1 MTKLQESQQ
10 EFINELI
17 SLMEKGK
24 LIWES
29 GYAMTGVK
37 DFNPI
42 TGKSYSGGN
51 CFKLMY
57 SSQRNKFAD
66 PRWMTFKQAK
76 EHGYILKKGSKGTLL
91 KVYIPSTFERVI
103 DENNEIEL
111 REKHKGGLKFFYVFN
126 AEQFQNVPEINPEIY
141 NHEEKNKIFENLIQN
156 SEAKIY
162 QDQVNRN
169 YYSPQEDEIHVMSA
183 ERFENLENWYSTV
196 AHEIAHSTG
205 HKSRL
210 NRQKDI
216 PLSEKKFGTVEYA
229 KEELRAEL
237 TSALL
242 SKEFGLKITE
252 FHKENHA
259 AYLKSWMSVLK
270 DNPNEFFKAAADAEK
285 AVKYI
290 KENMIK
296 KDLIKEIPKEML
308 LEDITEKNKIKNK
321 DEALEAIEKNPWI
334 LKHIDKKLQENREIV
349 ETAIKKEPLTLQY
362 ANESLKSDIGL
373 VSIATTKK
381 AEAFKYASNVLKAN
395 ADFVKQI
402 VDKQPQ
408 ALQYADALIKNNV
421 DVVLTAA
428 EKDINV
434 LEYAGK
440 QITEDKYVM
449 KTLIMKNP
457 EAIKYVGEKLKKED
471 FLEKKQTK
479 EKPKLNLSKPSGK
492 GLER

>member
-51 CFKLMY
+51 CFKLIY

-111 REKHKGGLKFFYVFN
+111 REKH
-126 AEQFQNVPEINPEIY
+126 
-141 NHEEKNKIFENLIQN
+141 
-156 SEAKIY
+156 
-162 QDQVNRN
+162 
-169 YYSPQEDEIHVMSA
+169 
-183 ERFENLENWYSTV
+183 
-196 AHEIAHSTG
+196 
-205 HKSRL
+205 
-210 NRQKDI
+210 
-216 PLSEKKFGTVEYA
+216 
-229 KEELRAEL
+229 
-237 TSALL
+237 
-242 SKEFGLKITE
+242 
-252 FHKENHA
+252 
-259 AYLKSWMSVLK
+259 
-270 DNPNEFFKAAADAEK
+270 
-285 AVKYI
+285 
-290 KENMIK
+290 
-296 KDLIKEIPKEML
+296 KEML